1 MIPELHRDLAV
12 EPAKAVLV
20 VEDDPALRALL
31 IRSLKE
37 NGFEVHSAGSGVQM
51 AAVLADTPVDLVLL
65 DVMLPGPNGFDLC
78 RDIRRVSEVPIIM
91 LSARGDESDRLVG
104 LELGADD
111 YMSKPF
117 STKELVARI
126 RANLRRAGG
135 KVITTAARRRRMV
148 FAGWTLDAGAR
159 ELTSPEGVAVDLSGA
174 EFDLLLA
181 FVGSP
186 QRVIGRE
193 RLLELSRARVADAS
207 DRSVDVLVS
216 RLRRKLSSASNVEPL
231 IRTVRGVGYSLTAAV
246 ERE

>member
-1 MIPELHRDLAV
+1 
-12 EPAKAVLV
+12 
-20 VEDDPALRALL
+20 
-31 IRSLKE
+31 
-37 NGFEVHSAGSGVQM
+37 
-51 AAVLADTPVDLVLL
+51 
-65 DVMLPGPNGFDLC
+65 
-78 RDIRRVSEVPIIM
+78 
-91 LSARGDESDRLVG
+91 VG

-135 KVITTAARRRRMV
+135 TMITAAAKRRRVM

-159 ELTSPEGVAVDLSGA
+159 ELTSPEGVAIDLSGA

-193 RLLELSRARVADAS
+193 RLLELSRTRIADAS

-216 RLRRKLSSASNVEPL
+216 RLRRKLSTASSAEPL
-231 IRTVRGVGYSLTAAV
+231 IRTVRGVGYSLTAPV
-246 ERE
+246 VRE

>member
-1 MIPELHRDLAV
+1 MFDLQRDLAV
-12 EPAKAVLV
+12 ETAKTVLV
-20 VEDDPALRALL
+20 VEDDPALRTLL
-31 IRSLKE
+31 LRSLKE
-37 NGFEVHSAGSGVQM
+37 NGFEALSAGSGVQM
-51 AAVLADTPVDLVLL
+51 AAVLAESHVDLVLL
-65 DVMLPGPNGFDLC
+65 DVMLPGANGFDLC
-78 RDIRRVSEVPIIM
+78 RDIRRASEVPIIM

-104 LELGADD
+104 LDLGADD

-135 KVITTAARRRRMV
+135 NVVTTASRRRRV
-148 FAGWTLDAGAR
+148 LFAGWTLDAGAR

-193 RLLELSRARVADAS
+193 RLLELSRTRLADAS

-216 RLRRKLSSASNVEPL
+216 RLRRKLSTGSNTEL
-231 IRTVRGVGYSLTAAV
+231 IRTVRGVGYSLTAPV
-246 ERE
+246 VRE

>member
-1 MIPELHRDLAV
+1 MIDLQRDLA
-12 EPAKAVLV
+12 EETAKIVLV
-20 VEDDPALRALL
+20 VEDDAALRTLL
-31 IRSLKE
+31 LRSLKE
-37 NGFEVHSAGSGVQM
+37 NGFGALSAGSGVQM
-51 AAVLADTPVDLVLL
+51 AAVLAESHVDLVLL
-65 DVMLPGPNGFDLC
+65 DVMLPGANGFDLC
-78 RDIRRVSEVPIIM
+78 RDIRRASEVPIIM

-135 KVITTAARRRRMV
+135 NVVTAAAKRRRIM

-193 RLLELSRARVADAS
+193 RLLELSRTRIADAS

-216 RLRRKLSSASNVEPL
+216 RLRRKLSTASSTEPL
-231 IRTVRGVGYSLTAAV
+231 IRTVRGVGYSLTAPV
-246 ERE
+246 TRE